1 MKLPKT
7 VIIGGREW
15 TVTTDPKMNGASASS
30 SHQRIVIGTKDGK
43 ESGYQNFLHEVIE
56 SVLDERMLR
65 FQLPYENVTNGNYVY
80 VFNHAQ
86 FEEAIK
92 DIYLALKGIIRDA

>member
-15 TVTTDPKMNGASASS
+15 TVTTNPKINGASSNNNKT
-30 SHQRIVIGTKDGK
+30 RMEIGTAGGT
-43 ESGYQNFLHEVIE
+43 ENACQNFLHEVIE
-56 SVLDERMLR
+56 SILDERMKR
-65 FQLPYENVTNGNYVY
+65 FQQPYAEPNNGHYVF
-80 VFNHAQ
+80 VFNHAE
-86 FEEAIK
+86 FEEMVK